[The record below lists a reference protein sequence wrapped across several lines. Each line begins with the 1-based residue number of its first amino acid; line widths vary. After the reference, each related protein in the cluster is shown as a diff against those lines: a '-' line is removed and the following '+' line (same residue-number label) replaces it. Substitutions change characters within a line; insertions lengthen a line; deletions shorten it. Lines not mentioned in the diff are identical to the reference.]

1 MMENDPLLNRV
12 RNWFGFGH
20 RSDDEEQA
28 DSAYATGETGHSAAQ
43 LANRQLLEG
52 IFEFILEHHL
62 PVNEETLAFAHDLV
76 SGRDPCLAGLVRR
89 RVSSREPITCEW
101 IEDVRN
107 EREKD
112 ESVALDELRER
123 LEKSIAQFT
132 QTTRDARSAT
142 SDYQSALQNHVDELH
157 EVNKAGAVI
166 QELANVA
173 KAMIDRTQEIEH
185 QMARSERETRNLQR
199 RLDEAKRNAEI
210 DHLTGL
216 PNRRAFEAMLENEF
230 ADARL
235 RRDALCVAFC
245 DIDKFKLINDTH
257 GHEAGD
263 RVLKVVARTLA
274 EISDDRCH
282 VARHGGEEFVVLF
295 RGKTLREAYE
305 TLDATRETLANR
317 KLVNRATDT
326 PFGQVSFS
334 GGLADIFA
342 FRDPR
347 AALKAAD
354 EALYVA
360 KDTGRNRIV
369 LANQSG
375 PIQAAA

>member
-1 MMENDPLLNRV
+1 MMVNDPLLHRV

-28 DSAYATGETGHSAAQ
+28 DPDNATDETDLSAAQ
-43 LANRQLLEG
+43 LANRHLLEG

-62 PVNEETLAFAHDLV
+62 PVDEETLNFGHDLV
-76 SGRDPCLAGLVRR
+76 SGRDPCLSGLVRR
-89 RVSSREPITCEW
+89 RTASHEPITREW
-101 IEDVRN
+101 IELVRN
-107 EREKD
+107 ERQKD

-123 LEKSIAQFT
+123 LEKSITQFT

-142 SDYQSALQNHVDELH
+142 SDYQNALQSHVDELH
-157 EVNKAGAVI
+157 EVNKAGAAI

-173 KAMIDRTQEIEH
+173 KAMIERTQEIEH

-216 PNRRAFEAMLENEF
+216 PNRRAFEALLDSEF

-334 GGLADIFA
+334 GGLADVFA

-369 LANQSG
+369 LASQAG
-375 PIQAAA
+375 AVQAAA

>member
-1 MMENDPLLNRV
+1 MMENDPLLRRV
-12 RNWFGFGH
+12 RNWFGFGQ
-20 RSDDEEQA
+20 RSENEEQA
-28 DSAYATGETGHSAAQ
+28 GPDNASGESGHSAAQ
-43 LANRQLLEG
+43 LANRQMLEG
-52 IFEFILEHHL
+52 IFEFVLQHHL
-62 PVNEETLAFAHDLV
+62 PVDEETLNFAHDLV
-76 SGRDPCLAGLVRR
+76 SGRDPCLSGLVRR
-89 RVSSREPITCEW
+89 RLAGHEPITREW
-101 IEDVRN
+101 IESVRD
-107 EREKD
+107 ERTKD

-123 LEKSIAQFT
+123 LEKSITQFT
-132 QTTRDARSAT
+132 QTTKDARSAT
-142 SDYQSALQNHVDELH
+142 SDYQSALQSHVEELH

-216 PNRRAFEAMLENEF
+216 PNRRAFEALLDSEF

-263 RVLKVVARTLA
+263 RVLKVVARTLS

-305 TLDATRETLANR
+305 ALDATRETLANR

-347 AALKAAD
+347 SALKAAD

-369 LANQSG
+369 LAGQSG
-375 PIQAAA
+375 AVQAAA

>member
-1 MMENDPLLNRV
+1 ML
-12 RNWFGFGH
+12 
-20 RSDDEEQA
+20 
-28 DSAYATGETGHSAAQ
+28 TG
-43 LANRQLLEG
+43 LANRKQLIEKL
-52 IFEFILEHHL
+52 
-62 PVNEETLAFAHDLV
+62 NDMLARMQRKSDVAAIVYLDLD
-76 SGRDPCLAGLVRR
+76 G
-89 RVSSREPITCEW
+89 
-101 IEDVRN
+101 
-107 EREKD
+107 
-112 ESVALDELRER
+112 
-123 LEKSIAQFT
+123 
-132 QTTRDARSAT
+132 
-142 SDYQSALQNHVDELH
+142 
-157 EVNKAGAVI
+157 
-166 QELANVA
+166 
-173 KAMIDRTQEIEH
+173 
-185 QMARSERETRNLQR
+185 
-199 RLDEAKRNAEI
+199 
-210 DHLTGL
+210 
-216 PNRRAFEAMLENEF
+216 
-230 ADARL
+230 
-235 RRDALCVAFC
+235 
-245 DIDKFKLINDTH
+245 FKLINDTH

-326 PFGQVSFS
+326 SFGQVSFS

>member
-1 MMENDPLLNRV
+1 MIENDPLLNRV
-12 RNWFGFGH
+12 RNWFGFGQ
-20 RSDDEEQA
+20 RSEEGELA
-28 DSAYATGETGHSAAQ
+28 DSDTGNDETAHSAAQ

-52 IFEFILEHHL
+52 IFEFILQHHL
-62 PVNEETLAFAHDLV
+62 PVDEETLGFAHDLV
-76 SGRDPCLAGLVRR
+76 SGRDPCLSGLVRR
-89 RVSSREPITCEW
+89 RVAGHEPVTRTW
-101 IEDVRN
+101 IDEVRN
-107 EREKD
+107 DRDKD

-123 LEKSIAQFT
+123 LEKSITQFT
-132 QTTRDARSAT
+132 QTTKDARSAT
-142 SDYQSALQNHVDELH
+142 SDYQSALQNHVEELH

-216 PNRRAFEAMLENEF
+216 PNRRAFEALLDAEF

-295 RGKTLREAYE
+295 RGKTLREAYDA
-305 TLDATRETLANR
+305 LDATRETLANR

-347 AALKAAD
+347 SALKAAD

-360 KDTGRNRIV
+360 KDSGRNRIV

-375 PIQAAA
+375 PVQAAA